1 MSRPRGVRLSRRAE
15 KALDAFDAMNR
26 EHLKSA
32 LREVSRNPLVGK
44 KLKGELAALRSFRVG
59 SFRIVYRFSRELIEV
74 VYIDHRKDVYR

>member
-15 KALDAFDAMNR
+15 KALDSIDPMHR

-32 LREVSRNPLVGK
+32 MREVSRNPLLGK
-44 KLKGELAALRSFRVG
+44 KLKGEFAALRSFRTG
-59 SFRIVYRFSRELIEV
+59 SFRIVYRLTKELIEV